1 MYGGE
6 NKLASEKIIKQK
18 EEEVKK
24 LAEKMKNASL
34 VLLTDYRGINVADV
48 TELRKSVR
56 TANGEY
62 CVIKNNIT
70 RRALQE
76 IGIEGLNDSLVGPT
90 AVIIAGEEY
99 LPVLKAV
106 YKYAKTSEFYKIKAG
121 VLEGKVTTAE
131 ELTVLAQLP
140 SREELIAKL
149 AGCLL
154 ANVSK
159 LAATLDAVKVKK
171 EAEEAK

>member
-1 MYGGE
+1 M
-6 NKLASEKIIKQK
+6 ASEKILKQK

-24 LAEKMKNASL
+24 LAEKMKDASL
-34 VLLTDYRGINVADV
+34 VLLTDYRGINVADD
-48 TELRKSVR
+48 TALRKSIRNV
-56 TANGEY
+56 NGEY
-62 CVIKNNIT
+62 LVIKNNIT
-70 RRALQE
+70 RRALKE
-76 IGIEGLNDSLVGPT
+76 CGIEDIELEGPT
-90 AVIIAGEEY
+90 AVVIAKEEY

-106 YKYAKTSEFYKIKAG
+106 YSYAKTTDFYKMKSG
-121 VLEGKVTTAE
+121 VLEGKTATAE

-154 ANVSK
+154 ANISK

-171 EAEEAK
+171 ESEVAE